1 MDFTLPPVIEH
12 LLPQEVLPLAPS
24 GSHGQSSTSTPINN
38 ETDVSTSTE
47 STLPQIPITTTNSN
61 STTTPDPVSPTSLLQ
76 SPVNQLAR
84 RSIVNVTCR
93 VQDDHTIRTTSGSGI
108 LIDKRGVVLTNAHV
122 AYLYL
127 LAGNDPNEDISCAVR
142 TGNPA
147 STTYQAVPLYISE
160 AWIHDNARNIAEDEF
175 YGTGEHDYALLA
187 ITSPASTGT
196 PSFPALPLNSAPG
209 TPTVASEVLVI
220 AYPAEFLRGEDIR
233 HDLYLTSDIGKVEN
247 QFTFMRTSPDLV
259 TISGTILAQRGAS
272 GGAVVT
278 KEGKLSGLVVTSTDA
293 PDLKDRQL
301 GAITISYINRD
312 LEYQTDEN
320 IREFLNTDLDSL
332 ANRFTKIIAPDLAKE
347 LRRASE

>member
-1 MDFTLPPVIEH
+1 
-12 LLPQEVLPLAPS
+12 
-24 GSHGQSSTSTPINN
+24 
-38 ETDVSTSTE
+38 
-47 STLPQIPITTTNSN
+47 
-61 STTTPDPVSPTSLLQ
+61 
-76 SPVNQLAR
+76 
-84 RSIVNVTCR
+84 
-93 VQDDHTIRTTSGSGI
+93 
-108 LIDKRGVVLTNAHV
+108 LIDERGVVLTNAHV

-127 LAGNDPNEDISCAVR
+127 LAGKDSNEDISCAVR

-187 ITSPASTGT
+187 ITGGPNGT
-196 PSFPALPLNSAPG
+196 TAGIPSFSALPLSNAPG
-209 TPTVASEVLVI
+209 TPTVASEVLVM

-233 HDLYLTSDIGKVEN
+233 HDLYLTSDVGKVEN

-312 LEYQTDEN
+312 LEYQTDKN
-320 IREFLNTDLDSL
+320 IREFLDTDLSSQADH
-332 ANRFTKIIAPDLAKE
+332 FTKMIAPGLAKE
-347 LRRASE
+347 LRYASE